1 MVRNEVGTLDI
12 STLIGLIAGV
22 LVLIG
27 AVIIEGN
34 VDMYLNIPSVLIVIG
49 GTVAATLISYPLEQV
64 FSLTKTTSNAF
75 KYKNIDPAATINLL
89 VNLAEKA
96 RKEGLLALEDDVQEM
111 DNDFLQKG
119 VQLVVDGTDPEL
131 VRSILETEL
140 SFQEERHK
148 IGQNIF
154 RTMGTFAPAFGMA
167 GTLIGLV
174 AMLDQLDDPDAIGPG
189 MALALLTTLY
199 GMVAANLIF
208 LPIANK
214 LEIKSNDEV
223 LLKEVMLEGMLS
235 IQAGENPRIV
245 EEKLKAFLAP
255 SSRDA
260 LAEEEEEEVVDADAE
275 V

>member
-1 MVRNEVGTLDI
+1 MDI
-12 STLIGLIAGV
+12 ATIIGLIAGV
-22 LVLIG
+22 FLLIG
-27 AVIIEGN
+27 AVFLEGN
-34 VDMYLNIPSVLIVIG
+34 VDIFFNIPSALIVIG
-49 GTVAATLISYPLEQV
+49 GTVAATLISYPINQF
-64 FSLTKTTSNAF
+64 FSIVKTVQNAF
-75 KYKNIDPAATINLL
+75 KVKSMNPTETINLL

-96 RKEGLLALEDDVQEM
+96 RREGLLALEDDVEEM
-111 DNDFLQKG
+111 DDDFLKKG

-154 RTMGTFAPAFGMA
+154 RTMGTFSPAFGMS

-174 AMLDQLDDPDAIGPG
+174 SMLDDLDDPDAIGPG

-199 GMVAANLIF
+199 GVVAANLIF

-214 LEIKSNDEV
+214 LEVKSNDEI

-255 SSRDA
+255 KSRDEI
-260 LAEEEEEEVVDADAE
+260 AEEDEEVVDANAE
-275 V
+275 I

>member
-1 MVRNEVGTLDI
+1 MDI
-12 STLIGLIAGV
+12 STIIGLIAGV
-22 LVLIG
+22 LLLII
-27 AVIIEGN
+27 AVFLEGN
-34 VDMYLNIPSVLIVIG
+34 VVAFISLPSVLIVIG
-49 GTVAATLISYPLEQV
+49 GTLAATLVSYPLDQF
-64 FSLTKTTSNAF
+64 FSITKTVRNAF
-75 KYKNIDPAATINLL
+75 KTKTMDPGNTINLL

-111 DNDFLQKG
+111 GDDFLQKG

-148 IGQNIF
+148 IGQKIF
-154 RTMGTFAPAFGMA
+154 KTMGTYSPAFGMT
-167 GTLIGLV
+167 GTLIGLIS
-174 AMLDQLDDPDAIGPG
+174 MLDELDDPDTIGPG
-189 MALALLTTLY
+189 LALALLTTLY
-199 GMVAANLIF
+199 GVVIANLVF

-214 LEIKSNDEV
+214 LEVKSNDEI

-255 SSRDA
+255 KARDEVDSDA
-260 LAEEEEEEVVDADAE
+260 SQEQVVDANAE